1 MCDLQYITNSK
12 AAMRAECRIM
22 AEGKFPI
29 VHTLLNSDVFNV
41 VLPDSRFFHSGLWLS
56 ADWTGCIQSI
66 DWPL

>member
-1 MCDLQYITNSK
+1 
-12 AAMRAECRIM
+12 M